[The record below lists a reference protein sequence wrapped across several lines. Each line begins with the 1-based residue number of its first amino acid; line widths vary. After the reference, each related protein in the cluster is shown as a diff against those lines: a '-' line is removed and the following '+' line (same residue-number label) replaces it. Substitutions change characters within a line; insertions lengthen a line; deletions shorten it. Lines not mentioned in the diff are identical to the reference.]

1 MKTRLLWV
9 VLPLVLVAAACG
21 GGEGDTTP
29 PAQTETETDAE
40 AETETETEAQT
51 EDPAETTMAPEEMSG
66 VHVGDS
72 EHGEILVGPEGL
84 TLYIFTA
91 DTDGTSTC
99 TDSCA
104 ELWPPVPAD
113 VAISADLDQS
123 MFGTTTRGD
132 GSEQLTVNGMPLYWY
147 TPDTAPGD
155 TNGQGFSDVWFVVDS
170 GGEMIQAA
178 AGDTEDDNPII
189 DYDY

>member
-1 MKTRLLWV
+1 MKARWFWI
-9 VLPLVLVAAACG
+9 VLPLVLVVSACG
-21 GGEGDTTP
+21 GGEADTAP
-29 PAQTETETDAE
+29 PAQTESE
-40 AETETETEAQT
+40 AETETEAQT
-51 EDPAETTMAPEEMSG
+51 EDGSTTTTATEEMSG
-66 VHVGDS
+66 VHVADS

-84 TLYIFTA
+84 TLYVFTA

-99 TDSCA
+99 YDACA

-113 VAISADLDQS
+113 VAIGSDLDQS
-123 MFGTTTRGD
+123 MFGTTARED

-155 TNGQGFSDVWFVVDS
+155 TTGQGFNDVWFVVDP
-170 GGEMIQAA
+170 GGEMVGSAA
-178 AGDTEDDNPII
+178 EETEDDDPII

>member
-1 MKTRLLWV
+1 MKTRLLWI
-9 VLPLVLVAAACG
+9 VLPLALVAAACG
-21 GGEGDTTP
+21 GGDTAP
-29 PAQTETETDAE
+29 PAQTETDTE
-40 AETETETEAQT
+40 AETEAQT
-51 EDPAETTMAPEEMSG
+51 EDPAETTTTPVEEVAG

-99 TDSCA
+99 YDGCA

-113 VAISADLDQS
+113 VGISPDLDQS
-123 MFGTTTRGD
+123 MFGTTTRDD

-155 TNGQGFSDVWFVVDS
+155 TNGQGFNDVWFVVDP
-170 GGEMIQAA
+170 GGEMIEVA
-178 AGDTEDDNPII
+178 AGDSEDDNPII

>member
-1 MKTRLLWV
+1 MRTRWLLMF
-9 VLPLVLVAAACG
+9 LPLVLLVAACG
-21 GGEGDTTP
+21 DG
-29 PAQTETETDAE
+29 E
-40 AETETETEAQT
+40 AESAPQAQT
-51 EDPAETTMAPEEMSG
+51 EDESTTVTAIRETTTSAAQEMAG

-72 EHGEILVGPEGL
+72 ELGNILVGPDGL

-99 TDSCA
+99 HDACA

-113 VAISADLDQS
+113 VAVSSDLDQS
-123 MFGTTTRGD
+123 MFGTTTRDD
-132 GSEQLTVNGMPLYWY
+132 GSEQLTANGMPLYWY

-155 TNGQGFSDVWFVVDS
+155 TTGQGFNDVWFVVDPA
-170 GGEMIQAA
+170 GEMIGAA
-178 AGDTEDDNPII
+178 AQEDENPVI